1 MRLLDRYLLRE
12 LLVPL
17 GYCLGGF
24 FIFWVAFN
32 LFSELDDLHE
42 HKLRAAEILQ
52 YYLAK
57 SPEFVVFVLPMA
69 LLLALLYA
77 LTNHSRH
84 HEIAAM
90 RAAGVS
96 LWRLCVP
103 YLGVGLTASL
113 CLFALNEFFVP
124 DSSERAERIL
134 NKRVQSVKKGSLPS
148 AGLANLRERRTW
160 LAGQYNQNTSE
171 MVNPQVLWTLP
182 DESQLWL
189 VAARAIRK
197 QGVWTF
203 YNARVYTATSDTN
216 SMLEPSMQ
224 TNVLAMPQFKETPEE
239 IQSEINISKG
249 MSPRGRNKADIPIAQ
264 LVDYLRLHPQPTAS
278 VKAWLYTKLHG
289 RLALPWTC
297 LVVVLIATPFGAATG
312 RRNVFVGVA
321 SSMMICFVYFVLQQ
335 FGLALGTGGYM
346 PSWLAAWFPN
356 LSFSIAGLWMMSR
369 IP

>member
-42 HKLRAAEILQ
+42 HKLRAGEILQ

-124 DSSERAERIL
+124 DASERADRIL
-134 NKRVQSVKKGSLPS
+134 NKHVQTVKKGHLP
-148 AGLANLRERRTW
+148 
-160 LAGQYNQNTSE
+160 
-171 MVNPQVLWTLP
+171 
-182 DESQLWL
+182 
-189 VAARAIRK
+189 
-197 QGVWTF
+197 
-203 YNARVYTATSDTN
+203 
-216 SMLEPSMQ
+216 
-224 TNVLAMPQFKETPEE
+224 
-239 IQSEINISKG
+239 
-249 MSPRGRNKADIPIAQ
+249 
-264 LVDYLRLHPQPTAS
+264 
-278 VKAWLYTKLHG
+278 
-289 RLALPWTC
+289 
-297 LVVVLIATPFGAATG
+297 
-312 RRNVFVGVA
+312 
-321 SSMMICFVYFVLQQ
+321 
-335 FGLALGTGGYM
+335 
-346 PSWLAAWFPN
+346 
-356 LSFSIAGLWMMSR
+356 
-369 IP
+369 

>member
-17 GYCLGGF
+17 GYCLSGF
-24 FIFWVAFN
+24 FVFWVAFN

-42 HKLRAAEILQ
+42 HKLHAGDILQ

-103 YLGVGLTASL
+103 YLAVGLAASL
-113 CLFALNEFFVP
+113 CLFALNEFCVP
-124 DSSERAERIL
+124 NASERADQIL
-134 NKRVQSVKKGSLPS
+134 NRRVQVVKKRNLPS

-160 LAGQYNQNTSE
+160 LAGEYNQRTSE
-171 MVNPQVLWTLP
+171 MLKPQVLWTLP
-182 DESQLWL
+182 DDSQLWL
-189 VAARAIRK
+189 VAARAMRTH
-197 QGVWTF
+197 GVWNF
-203 YNARVYTATSDTN
+203 YDAKVYTATSDAE
-216 SMLEPSMQ
+216 SMLEPSLQ
-224 TNVLAMPQFKETPEE
+224 TNILAMPQFRETPEE

-249 MSPRGRNKADIPIAQ
+249 MNPRGRNRADIPIAQ
-264 LVDYLRLHPQPTAS
+264 LVDYLRLHPQPTPS
-278 VKAWLYTKLHG
+278 VNAWLHTKLHG
-289 RLALPWTC
+289 RLAMPWTC

-321 SSMMICFVYFVLQQ
+321 SSMVICFVYFVLQQ
-335 FGLALGTGGYM
+335 FGLALGTGGYV

-356 LSFSIAGLWMMSR
+356 LSFSIAGLCMMAR
-369 IP
+369 IR